1 MSLLIERKM
10 SSYKLVPWSENLDL
24 TEFYAEAGRRGFTN
38 NESQFAMVERI
49 QREREWATWILYHN
63 DKPVGSAGAHSLECL
78 PYAYRICTRTC
89 VFTDQL
95 EGPYG
100 NALRT
105 KSVITGHQ
113 NPTAQF
119 FIPACIEW
127 AGRDKDLY
135 ITTNVSEVASQ
146 RRVNDIFAPLLQK
159 TGVLTLEHVMEYRGH
174 LQNFW
179 KLNVPLFLEQLE
191 RVPNWSNRPGYAR

>member
-1 MSLLIERKM
+1 V
-10 SSYKLVPWSENLDL
+10 SSYKLVPWSEDLDL

-49 QREREWATWILYHN
+49 QREREWAIWILYYN
-63 DKPVGSAGAHSLECL
+63 NKAVGSVAAHSIDCL
-78 PYAYRICTRTC
+78 PYAYRICARTC
-89 VFTDQL
+89 ILTDQL
-95 EGPYG
+95 AGPYG

-105 KSVITGHQ
+105 KSVITEHQ

-127 AGRDKDLY
+127 CGRDSNMY
-135 ITTNVSEVASQ
+135 ITTNHSEVASQ

-159 TGVLTLEHVMEYRGH
+159 TGVLELAHVMEYRGH
-174 LQNFW
+174 EQNFW
-179 KLNVPLFLEQLE
+179 KLDARMFQEQLE
-191 RVPNWSNRPGYAR
+191 KLPRW